1 MSCAA
6 TGGDDAVAAAA
17 AGWIVRLSADDSAER
32 EAARAGFEAWK
43 AADPRHAAVA
53 ARLEAFVDGTRRLGA
68 AAPAQRAARS
78 ALGGVLAPTPR
89 RRHLAGAALGLFV
102 AVGIGM
108 LLRLQPATALLA
120 DLATGPGEL
129 RSSVLA
135 DGSRL
140 TLAGGSAVD
149 LGFDAGTRRVSLLQ
163 GEVLVEVAKDPARP
177 FVVETAHG
185 RVRALGTRFI
195 VRRDADATLL
205 TMIESSTAASTAP
218 PAAGGE
224 TVVVAGQS
232 ARLDARG
239 VTLLGAV
246 DAGAAE
252 QAFQHRRLVADDLPL
267 AEVLDVLARH
277 RRGLVR
283 YDRDAIAG
291 IRVSAVL
298 PLDDTDRALQLLQN
312 SFPQLRVRLLSR
324 WLVLVDRPG

>member
-1 MSCAA
+1 MSRPPR
-6 TGGDDAVAAAA
+6 GGDDAVAAAA

-53 ARLEAFVDGTRRLGA
+53 AGLEAFVDRTRRLGA

-78 ALGGVLAPTPR
+78 ALGSVLAATPR
-89 RRHLAGAALGLFV
+89 RRRLAGAAAGLFI
-102 AVGIGM
+102 AVGVAA

-120 DLATGPGEL
+120 DLATGPGEQ

-149 LGFDAGTRRVSLLQ
+149 VGFDAGMRHVSLLQ
-163 GEVLVEVAKDPARP
+163 GEVLVEVAKDPVRP

-205 TMIESSTAASTAP
+205 TMIESRTAVSAAP

-224 TVVVAGQS
+224 TVVVAGQG

-239 VTLLGAV
+239 VTLLGEL
-246 DAGAAE
+246 DAAAAE
-252 QAFQHRRLVADDLPL
+252 QAIRHRCLVADDMPL
-267 AEVLDVLARH
+267 AEVLDVLARQ
-277 RRGLVR
+277 RRGLLH

-298 PLDDTDRALQLLQN
+298 PLDDTDRALQLLQS
-312 SFPQLRVRLLSR
+312 SFAQLRVRLLTR
-324 WLVLVDRPG
+324 WLVMVDTSD